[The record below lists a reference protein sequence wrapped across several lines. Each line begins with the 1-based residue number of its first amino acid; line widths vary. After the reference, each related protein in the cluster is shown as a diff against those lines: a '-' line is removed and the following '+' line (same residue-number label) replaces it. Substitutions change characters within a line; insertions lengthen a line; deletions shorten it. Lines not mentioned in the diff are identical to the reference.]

1 MIKNINKGETMKQ
14 EVQQALNTLANVLA
28 GHTAKLQSE
37 IDAVANAFKVI
48 VAELQGESEEAEE
61 AEETEKPK
69 KKTAKKPNGKTAV
82 N

>member
-1 MIKNINKGETMKQ
+1 MVRNINKGETMKQ

-37 IDAVANAFKVI
+37 IDAVTNAFKVI
-48 VAELQGESEEAEE
+48 VAELQGESEE

-69 KKTAKKPNGKTAV
+69 KKTAKKPNGKEAV